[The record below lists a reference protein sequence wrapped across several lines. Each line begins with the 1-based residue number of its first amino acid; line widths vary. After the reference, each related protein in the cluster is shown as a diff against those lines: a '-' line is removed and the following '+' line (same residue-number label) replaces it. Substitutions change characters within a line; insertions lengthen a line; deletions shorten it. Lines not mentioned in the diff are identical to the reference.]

1 MLKLT
6 KRTEYGLIA
15 LTHLAQRQ
23 GEVVP
28 AREIGDR
35 YPIPRRLLAEVMK
48 DLCNADL
55 VASTRGAHGGYAL
68 VRPARELSLGEIVS
82 ALEGAPTVSSCGDGD
97 LLHGEHSCDVQPI
110 CPIRSPLVEIKD
122 KIWQMMLTTSLASL
136 AQPHKPYRPLASQTQ
151 VNGSVKSSIESP

>member
-23 GEVVP
+23 GEVIA

-35 YPIPRRLLAEVMK
+35 FPVPRRLLAEVLK
-48 DLCNADL
+48 DLCHMDL
-55 VASTRGAHGGYAL
+55 VNSTRGAHGGYAL
-68 VRPARELSLGEIVS
+68 ARPPAEISLGEIVN
-82 ALEGAPTVSSCGDGD
+82 ALEGAPTVSSCGDGG
-97 LLHGEHSCDVQPI
+97 LLHGETTCDVHPV
-110 CPIRSPLVEIKD
+110 CPIRSPLEKIKD

-136 AQPHKPYRPLASQTQ
+136 AEPHKPYRSLVSQLQANGLVEASNQP
-151 VNGSVKSSIESP
+151 S

>member
-15 LTHLAQRQ
+15 LTHLAQRR

-28 AREIGDR
+28 VREIGDR
-35 YPIPRRLLAEVMK
+35 YPIPRRLLAEVLK
-48 DLCNADL
+48 DLCHANL

-68 VRPARELSLGEIVS
+68 VRPAQELSLGEIVS
-82 ALEGAPTVSSCGDGD
+82 ALEGAPTVSSCGDED
-97 LLHGEHSCDVQPI
+97 LLHGEHSCDVHPV
-110 CPIRSPLVEIKD
+110 CPIRSPLEKIKD

-136 AQPHKPYRPLASQTQ
+136 AQPDKPYRSLASQTQ
-151 VNGSVKSSIESP
+151 ANGLVKSSANSS